1 MIYGM
6 PWSIRFMYVIFGC
19 MIQQCYRQLHH
30 EKAKPL
36 VFIVSLVQHCYLQL
50 HHHGKVKTLY
60 VIFGCMIQQCYRQ
73 LHHGKAKPLVCILS
87 LVQHC
92 YLQLHHHGK
101 GKTLYVIFGC
111 AVPLHQETRRP
122 PESFV
127 ASQHEEPIQI
137 LHQPRDWCGTNM
149 VRYGIPQQ
157 IFTFSFT
164 RTLYV
169 VKYSLY
175 SMGRKSIL

>member
-6 PWSIRFMYVIFGC
+6 PWSIRFMYVIFGS

-30 EKAKPL
+30 E
-36 VFIVSLVQHCYLQL
+36 
-50 HHHGKVKTLY
+50 
-60 VIFGCMIQQCYRQ
+60 
-73 LHHGKAKPLVCILS
+73 KAKPLVCILS

-92 YLQLHHHGK
+92 YLQLHHRGK

-122 PESFV
+122 SESFV

-137 LHQPRDWCGTNM
+137 LHQPRDWCSKVWYPTIDFYIQFYTNL
-149 VRYGIPQQ
+149 VCGKVFPVCILLAEKVHSEQKD
-157 IFTFSFT
+157 TAHN
-164 RTLYV
+164 L
-169 VKYSLY
+169 KYSLNIQ
-175 SMGRKSIL
+175 RLLTT